1 MYIKVGRLPSKFKP
15 YPEGTE
21 IRVRELTFGEVM
33 NYNDH
38 RDRPLDVIN
47 YFFERGV
54 IDGIDMWEI
63 TAGDWQYLQIQ
74 ITAISFASPSYSFLG
89 PICNNCSKKT
99 NEEKADLS
107 KFNANK
113 MEINSPFLMDA
124 FKEENIPPD
133 LRASLL
139 PSELQFNE
147 INEEAIGPATVDLP
161 DLRKKVS
168 LDFYRLK
175 HYKQLIES
183 GIKNNRANEIATL
196 TGLDLEKEISN
207 NDFEVLD
214 MAYSYMDHG
223 LESKVLIKC
232 PDCKVAID
240 KEVQWDL
247 MSLIPFHRDV
257 GSIKDRIHFGGGAQS
272 ADNPYSRT
280 AVPSG
285 ESTLRPLD
293 GEKEIDSA

>member
-1 MYIKVGRLPSKFKP
+1 MYIKVGRLPSNFKP

-33 NYNDH
+33 TYNEH
-38 RDRPLDVIN
+38 RERPLDVIN
-47 YFFERGV
+47 YFYERRV

-89 PICNNCSKKT
+89 PICDKCSKKT
-99 NEEKADLS
+99 KEEKANLS
-107 KFNANK
+107 EFNTNK
-113 MEINSPFLMDA
+113 MEINSPFQMDA

-147 INEEAIGPATVDLP
+147 IDEEAIGPATVDLP
-161 DLRKKVS
+161 DLGKKIS

-183 GIKNNRANEIATL
+183 GIRNNRANEIATL
-196 TGLDLEKEISN
+196 IGLDFEKEVSN
-207 NDFEVLD
+207 NDYEVLD

-223 LESKVLIKC
+223 LESKVIIKC
-232 PDCKVAID
+232 PDCGVAIE
-240 KEVQWDL
+240 KGVQWDM
-247 MSLIPFHRDV
+247 MSLIPFHRDER
-257 GSIKDRIHFGGGAQS
+257 SIKDRIHFGGTPQS
-272 ADNPYSRT
+272 ADNPYTRD
-280 AVPSG
+280 AVSPG

-293 GEKEIDSA
+293 GEG